1 MILKNKKGY
10 FRFLKYFSVVSFAC
24 LIDFLVFNISYKFTS
39 YLSISNLIAFL
50 IGNSTA
56 SLLLQAY
63 VFKIKKISQIKQFYY
78 SIILSIFIFFIS
90 TITLK
95 LLVEFLKINVV
106 LSKIFSL
113 AESFILNYLIRNIFF
128 LKNTANIN

>member
-1 MILKNKKGY
+1 MIMKNKKGTI
-10 FRFLKYFSVVSFAC
+10 RFLKYFSVVSFAC

-56 SLLLQAY
+56 SILLQVY

-78 SIILSIFIFFIS
+78 SIILSILIFFIS
-90 TITLK
+90 TMTLK
-95 LLVEFLKINVV
+95 LLVEFLKINVI

-128 LKNTANIN
+128 LKNSTNIN

>member
-1 MILKNKKGY
+1 MNMKNNKSSI
-10 FRFLKYFSVVSFAC
+10 RFLKYLCIVSFAC
-24 LIDFLVFNISYKFTS
+24 IVDFFIFNISYKFTS

-56 SLLLQAY
+56 SILLQVY
-63 VFKIKKISQIKQFYY
+63 VFKIKKISQVQQFYY
-78 SIILSIFIFFIS
+78 SILLSIFIFFIS
-90 TITLK
+90 TLSLK
-95 LLVEFLKINVV
+95 LLVDFFKINVV

-128 LKNTANIN
+128 LKNSKNLN